1 MKRFIVAVL
10 GLGVLF
16 GAGLYLLWPREQRG
30 LVLYSAVDYGPAV
43 ATAFTKKTGIP
54 VTLVDLSTGA
64 LLAKVSAEG
73 QRPAWSLVWFDGDL
87 AAAALDKAG
96 LLATHTT
103 PNLPWN
109 DMGKQLI
116 PADGSYTPTGL
127 TLAGAFTY
135 RKDTITDPPS
145 HWSDLT
151 NPSYRGAVGM
161 NNPAISGP
169 MYPLLAGVLHQAGGW
184 PKGQSYVLALGAN
197 GLHVY
202 TKNANTLAA
211 VQQGEIKI
219 AVTQSSAALY
229 FAASHPAYGVAIPNP
244 AFALPSVIAMSPNMS
259 SEIRGEAEQFVRFA
273 MSPDIQKLRMAKG
286 EGDGKFWPVT
296 KNIVRPSGLPPLSS
310 LTITVL
316 DPKKWG
322 PREEAVNAWFSKA
335 VMQQ

>member
-1 MKRFIVAVL
+1 MKRLIIAVL
-10 GLGVLF
+10 VLVVLF
-16 GAGLYLLWPREQRG
+16 GAGLFLLWPREQRG

-43 ATAFTKKTGIP
+43 AAAFTKKTGIP

-96 LLATHTT
+96 LLARQTT
-103 PNLPWN
+103 PDLPWN
-109 DMGKQLI
+109 AMGRRLI

-127 TLAGAFTY
+127 TLAGVFSY
-135 RKDTITDPPS
+135 RKDAIASAPS
-145 HWSDLT
+145 HWSDLLAA
-151 NPSYRGAVGM
+151 SYRGAVGM

-169 MYPLLAGVLHQAGGW
+169 MYPLLAGMLHQAGGW
-184 PKGQSYVLALGAN
+184 PKGQSYVTALGAN

-211 VQQGEIKI
+211 LRQGQIKI

-229 FAASHPAYGVAIPNP
+229 VAASHHAFGVAIPDP
-244 AFALPSVIAMSPNMS
+244 AFALPSVIALSPDMPSDVQN
-259 SEIRGEAEQFVRFA
+259 EAEQFVRFA
-273 MSPDIQKLRMAKG
+273 MSPEVQKLRMAKG
-286 EGDGKFWPVT
+286 EEDGIFWPLTTDT
-296 KNIVRPSGLPPLSS
+296 KSPAGLPPLQS
-310 LTITVL
+310 LAITVL
-316 DPKKWG
+316 DARKWG